1 MLRYLFDCPVRRL
14 HQICRWRFV
23 FKLSSCANKCLGP
36 EPGLF
41 RAFQKAPPSP
51 PNIINMPPFTVAF
64 IAAAAAGTALYRFFS
79 GSGDDDKRSNGSS
92 ASPPP
97 TTSTPSPPS
106 PPSPP
111 DSYSRDPTNTRIPAT
126 SASRHDFHSSHS
138 PTYAG
143 DSQRASSTSTQA
155 QPSHP
160 RPSFAHAVEA
170 EARARLLNDARA
182 RALFKGMAKAR
193 AAEASPATRDD
204 NRQAYRSDPASR
216 FNEDS
221 HETLGTSAH
230 THGSQPL
237 QTRIGQTKD
246 STTTTAGHGAS
257 VHRTGLASHRVV
269 GSSQTPST
277 PTHEQASYHQLPANS
292 RAAAATAKTQ
302 TRHLPPDHDGWYR
315 PSVASPYTGEFVT
328 SAHTHVPQPPQ
339 VTSTRVGRSTVSTA
353 TPPDHTRGIHGAG
366 LASHYVGESGQTPTS
381 TRAEASYLQSPT
393 RSGSRAAQTT
403 VKTNPTVPDYDDY
416 GYWPSVTS
424 ANARESRETFSTSTR
439 AHVPQPP
446 QVTSTRVSQSTIS
459 TTATADYPHG
469 GRRPRLAA
477 PYSAESILTGPATSP
492 TRASYLRT
500 PSPDDIIGYSD
511 FFPTHSRTH
520 SSSSGASSSTRV
532 ALRSPSPQPDVLY
545 GTESEAAENTQ
556 DMKSAGELRK
566 RARRC
571 NIEMRDARDLAKSAR
586 KSGDRAA
593 DQMYKQDA
601 IALESEMKSLD
612 KRAAKII
619 FREKN
624 KVRGNPL
631 RSGCYA
637 QPCHARPIK
646 REQSTS
652 TAFMSWKLS
661 STQRKNSTLPC
672 IGMTTRSVSSLVRLS
687 TRP

>member
-1 MLRYLFDCPVRRL
+1 MLRYLLDCPVRRL
-14 HQICRWRFV
+14 HQICKWRFV
-23 FKLSSCANKCLGP
+23 FKLYSCADKCLGP

-51 PNIINMPPFTVAF
+51 PDIINMPPFTVAF

-79 GSGDDDKRSNGSS
+79 GGGDDDKRSNGSS
-92 ASPPP
+92 PSPLP
-97 TTSTPSPPS
+97 TTSTPSRPY
-106 PPSPP
+106 PP
-111 DSYSRDPTNTRIPAT
+111 DSYSRDQTNTRTPVT
-126 SASRHDFHSSHS
+126 SASHHGLHHSSRS

-155 QPSHP
+155 QPSYP
-160 RPSFAHAVEA
+160 QPSSSTLAAEVEA
-170 EARARLLNDARA
+170 GTRALNEARATWV
-182 RALFKGMAKAR
+182 KANANIR
-193 AAEASPATRDD
+193 AAEASLASRDD
-204 NRQAYRSDPASR
+204 SRQAHRSDPVSR
-216 FNEDS
+216 FNEES
-221 HETLGTSAH
+221 RGTLGTSAH

-246 STTTTAGHGAS
+246 STTTTAGHGTS
-257 VHRTGLASHRVV
+257 VHRTGLASHRIG

-277 PTHEQASYHQLPANS
+277 STHEQASYHQLPANS

-302 TRHLPPDHDGWYR
+302 TRHLTSDHDGWYR

-328 SAHTHVPQPPQ
+328 SAHTYVPQPPQ
-339 VTSTRVGRSTVSTA
+339 VTSTRVGRITVSTA
-353 TPPDHTRGIHGAG
+353 TMTDHTRGIHGAG

-446 QVTSTRVSQSTIS
+446 QVTSTRVSQSTVS

-477 PYSAESILTGPATSP
+477 PYSAESTLTGPATSP

-500 PSPDDIIGYSD
+500 PSPDDIIGYTD

-556 DMKSAGELRK
+556 DMKYAGELRK

-571 NIEMRDARDLAKSAR
+571 NIEMRNARDLAKSAR

-593 DQMYKQDA
+593 EQMYKQDA
-601 IALESEMKSLD
+601 IALESEMKSLN
-612 KRAAKII
+612 KRAAKVI
-619 FREKN
+619 FEEKN
-624 KVRGNPL
+624 KVRGSPL